1 MSWKKINE
9 YRKNFEEAIAE
20 IELAMNTDNS
30 IQPLVRWLMCSE
42 ANPYS
47 YLPRS
52 RAGLTN
58 TAEGMLDLINEIHH
72 AVYDD
77 GDIAFALFNG
87 CPVIIFAC
95 QHEADFADKVVK
107 AFSHASDRR
116 NFNTVEVVGDSIS
129 EFVDRLQNYHEKEMR
144 RHFITTVSVY
154 GVEFAKYLYSEY
166 SGYGKLDIEQCLQEA
181 AILKAI
187 KEVDRGDFA
196 TEEEVNNV
204 RRKWLG

>member
-1 MSWKKINE
+1 MSWKKIDE

-42 ANPYS
+42 ASPYS
-47 YLPRS
+47 YLQRS

-77 GDIAFALFNG
+77 GDITFVLFNG

-95 QHEADFADKVVK
+95 QHEADFTDKVVK
-107 AFSHASDRR
+107 AFSHASDRHKSY
-116 NFNTVEVVGDSIS
+116 TVEVVEDSIS
-129 EFVDRLQNYHEKEMR
+129 EFVDRLRDYFEKEMR
-144 RHFITTVSVY
+144 RKT
-154 GVEFAKYLYSEY
+154 
-166 SGYGKLDIEQCLQEA
+166 
-181 AILKAI
+181 
-187 KEVDRGDFA
+187 VDR
-196 TEEEVNNV
+196 VS
-204 RRKWLG
+204 

>member
-1 MSWKKINE
+1 MFWKKIDK

-42 ANPYS
+42 ASPYS

-95 QHEADFADKVVK
+95 QYEADFTDKVVK

-116 NFNTVEVVGDSIS
+116 KSYTVEAVEDSIS
-129 EFVDRLQNYHEKEMR
+129 EFVDRLQNYHEKNMR
-144 RHFITTVSVY
+144 RHFITTASMY
-154 GVEFAKYLYSEY
+154 GAEFAKELYSEY
-166 SGYGKLDIEQCLQEA
+166 SWYDKLAIEQCLSEA
-181 AILKAI
+181 NELKMR
-187 KEVDRGDFA
+187 RG
-196 TEEEVNNV
+196 ERGV
-204 RRKWLG
+204 

>member
-1 MSWKKINE
+1 MPSKKIDE

-42 ANPYS
+42 ASPYG

-77 GDIAFALFNG
+77 GDITFVLFNG

-95 QHEADFADKVVK
+95 QHEVDFADKVVK

-116 NFNTVEVVGDSIS
+116 KSYTVEVVEDSIS
-129 EFVDRLQNYHEKEMR
+129 EFVDRLQNYHEKNMR
-144 RHFITTVSVY
+144 RHFITTVSMY
-154 GVEFAKYLYSEY
+154 GAEFAKEHY
-166 SGYGKLDIEQCLQEA
+166 SGYSWYDKLDIEQRLREA
-181 AILKAI
+181 AILK
-187 KEVDRGDFA
+187 KNELFVKRVKSD
-196 TEEEVNNV
+196 
-204 RRKWLG
+204 K

>member
-1 MSWKKINE
+1 MPSKKIDE
-9 YRKNFEEAIAE
+9 YRNKFEEAIAE

-42 ANPYS
+42 ASPYS

-52 RAGLTN
+52 RAGLTH

-95 QHEADFADKVVK
+95 QHEADFTDKVVK
-107 AFSHASDRR
+107 AFSHANDRR
-116 NFNTVEVVGDSIS
+116 KSYTVEVVEDSIS
-129 EFVDRLQNYHEKEMR
+129 EFVDRLQDYFEKEMR
-144 RHFITTVSVY
+144 RHFITTTSIY

-166 SGYGKLDIEQCLQEA
+166 SGYDKLDIEQCLREA
-181 AILKAI
+181 AILKE
-187 KEVDRGDFA
+187 KRNFREKQG
-196 TEEEVNNV
+196 
-204 RRKWLG
+204 